1 MQNPINYK
9 LKFKQL
15 LMLALILGV
24 SSFVCAKG
32 KQADANNKPISL
44 TGYVMEDN
52 SPESYNLYFV
62 EVDGNKRLISKNA
75 FKQCDTKYKHL
86 KGRKVNI
93 DVVLN
98 KDKKNSQIQKVLSA
112 NIIDLPKITV
122 LELKPKNFKGK
133 KSKAIELQGLLFAT
147 MVNKNWNWM
156 FDADDGN
163 VYVLNW
169 NASGIHEFTLPMY
182 KYKRVKIKGTDIS
195 LNGKLFIDE
204 IESFE

>member
-1 MQNPINYK
+1 MKRSKINK
-9 LKFKQL
+9 LSTLRIVTLAFMLSFILIHNAEGKKFKDDTK
-15 LMLALILGV
+15 M
-24 SSFVCAKG
+24 
-32 KQADANNKPISL
+32 ISL
-44 TGYVMEDN
+44 TGYVMEDI
-52 SPESYNLYFV
+52 SPDSYNLYFV
-62 EVDGNKRLISKNA
+62 EVDGNKRLIAKNA
-75 FKQCDTKYKHL
+75 FKQCETKYKHL
-86 KGRKVNI
+86 KGRKVSL

-98 KDKKNSQIQKVLSA
+98 KDKKNSQIQKVISA
-112 NIIDLPKITV
+112 NIISLPKITV
-122 LELKPKNFKGK
+122 QELKPKNFKGK
-133 KSKAIELQGLLFAT
+133 KSKTIELEGLLFAT

-182 KYKRVKIKGTDIS
+182 KYKRVIIKGTVIS